1 MSGLISRR
9 NDIKWGTK
17 AIQGAGNPNF
27 NGGKYTDD
35 KGYIRILM
43 PNHPS
48 NIKGYVYEHRIVMEE
63 VLGRNLQSW
72 ETVHHINEI
81 KIDNRVENLYLCT
94 FAEHSA
100 IHRAGKTVSLDR
112 KAKLRNQIR
121 EKRKVDGPRERDANG
136 RFVKKNVEPSGTEE
150 NS

>member
-1 MSGLISRR
+1 MSRLISRR

-27 NGGKYTDD
+27 SGGKYTDD

-48 NIKGYVYEHRIVMEE
+48 NIKGYIYEHRLVMESF
-63 VLGRNLQSW
+63 LGRHLQSW

-112 KAKLRNQIR
+112 KKKLRDQIR
-121 EKRKVDGPRERDANG
+121 EQRKINGPRKRDSNG
-136 RFVKKNVEPSGTEE
+136 RFVKKDAESAGNDEKT
-150 NS
+150 